1 MSITKHNIHKHEL
14 VGMTATV
21 KSANDKSHVHMKG
34 RIVDETKNTFTLEV
48 GGTEKMLPKKGTVLT
63 IDLKDSSVNVDYG
76 KLTYRPEDRIK
87 KASSRRM
94 T

>member
-1 MSITKHNIHKHEL
+1 MSITKRNIHKHEL
-14 VGMTATV
+14 IGMTATV
-21 KSANDKSHVHMKG
+21 KSAHDKSQLEMKG

-48 GGTEKMLPKKGTVLT
+48 AGTEKMLPKRGTVLA
-63 IDLKDSSVNVDYG
+63 IELNDSSVRVDCG

-87 KASSRRM
+87 KLSLRRM

>member
-14 VGMTATV
+14 IGMTATV
-21 KSANDKSHVHMKG
+21 KSAHDKSHFEMKG

-48 GGTEKMLPKKGTVLT
+48 AGTEKMLPKKGMVLA
-63 IDLKDSSVNVDYG
+63 IELNDSSVSVDCG

-87 KASSRRM
+87 KLSSRRM